1 MRQFDLFAGAS
12 SRVHAPQS
20 PDPDTI
26 RGRLLCLETLRTTE
40 EMPWNP
46 WQLRSWQHVFHNM
59 ANWLPQDERDKL
71 RQEFTKEL
79 ERLQR
84 P

>member
-1 MRQFDLFAGAS
+1 MPLKAPTPTRSGA
-12 SRVHAPQS
+12 VF
-20 PDPDTI
+20 
-26 RGRLLCLETLRTTE
+26 LLETLRTTE